1 MGIYVISGASTGI
14 GAETRRIP
22 QFQGNEAF
30 NIDYRDGDN
39 VELACLFK
47 DYGILQ
53 DFPLLRIGKD
63 PIHLEDKMTI
73 EMM

>member
-14 GAETRRIP
+14 GEETRRIL
-22 QFQGNEAF
+22 QSQGNEIF

-63 PIHLEDKMTI
+63 PIQLEGKMAI
-73 EMM
+73 EML